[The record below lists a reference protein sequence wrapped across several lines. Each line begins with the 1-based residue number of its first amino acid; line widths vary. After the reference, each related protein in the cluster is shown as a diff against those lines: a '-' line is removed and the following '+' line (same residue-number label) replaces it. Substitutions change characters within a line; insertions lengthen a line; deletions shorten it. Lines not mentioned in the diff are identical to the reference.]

1 MYAHEN
7 MVNLT
12 RYALPLEAYV
22 RGEEERAAS
31 LEATLSPQYR
41 AYGTYYPNIYIY
53 ILLVFYSLPHD
64 DILISMAPSDEGKPV
79 AARRDLES

>member
-1 MYAHEN
+1 MLGVISPLLSPKPPAPLPSFWAPSDLVAMYAHEN

-41 AYGTYYPNIYIY
+41 AYGTYYPNISIFG
-53 ILLVFYSLPHD
+53 LFF
-64 DILISMAPSDEGKPV
+64 
-79 AARRDLES
+79 